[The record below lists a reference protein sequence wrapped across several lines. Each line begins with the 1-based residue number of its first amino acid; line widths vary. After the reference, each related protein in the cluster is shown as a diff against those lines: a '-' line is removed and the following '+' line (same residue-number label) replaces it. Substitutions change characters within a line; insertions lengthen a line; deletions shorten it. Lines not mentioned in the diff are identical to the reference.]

1 MKRLKLFLILPLILT
16 VFLFGDITGVLTTT
30 PQNFTTT
37 WVDLGSEIDVG
48 TKGFRIIHL
57 LFEMEINDSN
67 DMRFR
72 ILDKTTTTT
81 TNEYDRGTIST
92 TANKG
97 LIEPTFYEFNV
108 DENAKYHLVFGL
120 DNKIDTVQIQIQV
133 SVEGATKAQMMTAYY
148 SLGY

>member
-1 MKRLKLFLILPLILT
+1 MKRLKLFLILPLILSL
-16 VFLFGDITGVLTTT
+16 FLFGDTTGVLTAT
-30 PQNFTTT
+30 PQNFTTS

-48 TKGFRIIHL
+48 TKGFRIIHFW
-57 LFEMEINDSN
+57 FEMEINDSN
-67 DMRFR
+67 DMRFQ

-81 TNEYDRGTIST
+81 TNEYNRGTFST
-92 TANKG
+92 TASKL

-108 DENAKYHLVFGL
+108 DGDAKYHLVFGL
-120 DNKIDTVQIQIQV
+120 DNKIDTIQVQIQV